1 MNPGRARADRR
12 VELYE
17 PSTEGDDAREHG
29 PVDAEALGD
38 APVSEAGHRRPKRTA
53 SVLDPS
59 FCGRLDELATDEV
72 RTRRDLALAERDY
85 QSYLRRLIQARQD
98 LLEQERARRQAGR
111 EPDALVDRLISVLS
125 TGPQGGS
132 RGEALRLQV
141 PAEDIAA
148 AEAEMRSLLGEA
160 DLAEP
165 DAMED
170 QDLQVALE
178 ALRAAERRVSEDR
191 SAVFGVHDR
200 LQEELKR
207 RYRQDP
213 SEIGS
218 RL

>member
-1 MNPGRARADRR
+1 MD
-12 VELYE
+12 V
-17 PSTEGDDAREHG
+17 H
-29 PVDAEALGD
+29 ALGGARVSD
-38 APVSEAGHRRPKRTA
+38 AAHGRPERTQT
-53 SVLDPS
+53 VLDPP
-59 FCGRLDELATDEV
+59 FCGHLDELATDEV
-72 RTRRDLALAERDY
+72 RARRDLALAERDY

-98 LLEQERARRQAGR
+98 LLEQELTRRKAGS
-111 EPDALVDRLISVLS
+111 EPDELVDRLISVLS

-148 AEAEMRSLLGEA
+148 AEAEMRTVLGDA

-165 DAMED
+165 AAMGD
-170 QDLQVALE
+170 RDLQVALE

-207 RYRQDP
+207 RYRRDP
-213 SEIGS
+213 SEIVS

>member
-1 MNPGRARADRR
+1 MQ
-12 VELYE
+12 LYE
-17 PSTEGDDAREHG
+17 PTAEGDDAREHG
-29 PVDAEALGD
+29 PVDVEALGG
-38 APVSEAGHRRPKRTA
+38 APMSEAGHRGPARTA
-53 SVLDPS
+53 AVLEPA
-59 FCGRLDELATDEV
+59 FCGHLEQLATDEV

-98 LLEQERARRQAGR
+98 LLEQERARRQAGG

-141 PAEDIAA
+141 PGEDIAA

-165 DAMED
+165 AAMAD
-170 QDLQVALE
+170 RDLQVALD

-213 SEIGS
+213 SEIVS

>member
-1 MNPGRARADRR
+1 
-12 VELYE
+12 
-17 PSTEGDDAREHG
+17 
-29 PVDAEALGD
+29 VDVEALGG
-38 APVSEAGHRRPKRTA
+38 APMSEAGHRRPERTA
-53 SVLDPS
+53 AVLDPA
-59 FCGRLDELATDEV
+59 FCGHLEQLATEEV

-85 QSYLRRLIQARQD
+85 QSYLRRIIQARQD
-98 LLEQERARRQAGR
+98 LLEQERARRQAGG

-132 RGEALRLQV
+132 RGEALRLHV

-148 AEAEMRSLLGEA
+148 AQAEMRSLLGEA

-165 DAMED
+165 AAMVD
-170 QDLQVALE
+170 GDLQIALD

-213 SEIGS
+213 SEIVS

>member
-1 MNPGRARADRR
+1 
-12 VELYE
+12 VKLYE
-17 PSTEGDDAREHG
+17 PAAEGDDAREHAA
-29 PVDAEALGD
+29 VDADALGG
-38 APVSEAGHRRPKRTA
+38 APMSEAGHRRPERTA
-53 SVLDPS
+53 TVLEPS
-59 FCGRLDELATDEV
+59 FCGRLDELATEEV

-98 LLEQERARRQAGR
+98 LLEQERARRQSGG

-141 PAEDIAA
+141 PAEDIAS
-148 AEAEMRSLLGEA
+148 AEAEMRALLGEA

-165 DAMED
+165 AAMED
-170 QDLQVALE
+170 QDLQTALE
-178 ALRAAERRVSEDR
+178 ALRGAERRVSEDR
-191 SAVFGVHDR
+191 SSVFGVHDR
-200 LQEELKR
+200 LQEELMR

-213 SEIGS
+213 SEIVS